1 MPVRKIRPRV
11 WEIPSIQVDAQ
22 VVDRLEADG
31 FRYKGTSEH
40 EVDGRTIA
48 IDRYT
53 VVGGETSVFH
63 LQLTDKSYVLFL
75 DHLPIEGDVD
85 LAISF
90 LAVGICLGIPV
101 DSTIKVADA
110 IDMIA

>member
-1 MPVRKIRPRV
+1 MRKIRPRV
-11 WEIPSIQVDAQ
+11 WEIPSLKVDAELA
-22 VVDRLEADG
+22 DRLQSDG
-31 FRYKGTSEH
+31 FRFQGTTEH
-40 EVDGRTIA
+40 ELNGTTIA

-85 LAISF
+85 LAILF